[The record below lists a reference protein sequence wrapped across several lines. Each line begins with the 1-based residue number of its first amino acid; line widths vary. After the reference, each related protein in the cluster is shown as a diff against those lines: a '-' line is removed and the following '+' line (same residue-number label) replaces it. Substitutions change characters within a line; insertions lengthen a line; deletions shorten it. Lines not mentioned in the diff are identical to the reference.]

1 MIEVKYF
8 GAVAEK
14 TKCEFEKLSFS
25 EELSLQKLLQD
36 LNEKYEFESLTFSVA
51 VNQKIVS
58 KISDYTLQTSDIVAL
73 LPPFAGG

>member
-36 LNEKYEFESLTFSVA
+36 LNKKYEFDALTFSVA

-58 KISDYTLQTSDIVAL
+58 KTSDYTLQTSDIVAL

>member
-8 GAVAEK
+8 GAVAER
-14 TKCEFEKLSFS
+14 TQCAFENVVSS
-25 EELSLQKLLQD
+25 NISLQDLLQD
-36 LNEKYEFESLTFSVA
+36 LEEKYKFKSLPFSVA

-58 KISDYTLQTSDIVAL
+58 KTTDYTLKTSDIVAL

>member
-25 EELSLQKLLQD
+25 EEMSLQKLLRD

-58 KISDYTLQTSDIVAL
+58 KSADYTLQTSDIVAL
-73 LPPFAGG
+73 LPPIAGG

>member
-14 TKCEFEKLSFS
+14 TKCAFEKISFS
-25 EELSLQKLLQD
+25 EVSLHELLQD
-36 LNEKYEFESLTFSVA
+36 LDKKYQFDSLAFSVA
-51 VNQKIVS
+51 VNQKIVP
-58 KISDYTLQTSDIVAL
+58 KATNYTLQNSDVVAL

>member
-14 TKCEFEKLSFS
+14 TKCEFEKIPFS
-25 EELSLQKLLQD
+25 EVSLQQLLQD
-36 LNEKYEFESLTFSVA
+36 LEEKYQFESLTFSVA
-51 VNQKIVS
+51 VNQKIVPKAS
-58 KISDYTLQTSDIVAL
+58 NLALQTSDIVAL

>member
-14 TKCEFEKLSFS
+14 TKCEFEKIPFS
-25 EELSLQKLLQD
+25 EVSLQQFLQD
-36 LNEKYEFESLTFSVA
+36 LEIKYQFDSLSFSVA
-51 VNQKIVS
+51 VNQKIVP
-58 KISDYTLQTSDIVAL
+58 KTTDYKLQTSDVVAL

>member
-25 EELSLQKLLQD
+25 EEVSLQKLLSD

-51 VNQKIVS
+51 VNQKIVP
-58 KISDYTLQTSDIVAL
+58 KTADYNLQTSDIVAL

>member
-1 MIEVKYF
+1 MIEIKYF

-14 TKCEFEKLSFS
+14 TKCSFEKIATS
-25 EELSLQKLLQD
+25 ELSLQDLLQD
-36 LNEKYEFESLTFSVA
+36 LEAKYRFDSISFSVA

-58 KISDYTLQTSDIVAL
+58 KATDYKLQTSDIVAL

>member
-8 GAVAEK
+8 GAIAEK
-14 TKCEFEKLSFS
+14 TKCSFENVTSS
-25 EELSLQKLLQD
+25 NISLQDLLQD
-36 LNEKYEFESLTFSVA
+36 LEEKYKFESLSFSVA

-58 KISDYTLQTSDIVAL
+58 KTTDYALKSNDIVAL

>member
-36 LNEKYEFESLTFSVA
+36 LQEKYQFESLTFSVA

-58 KISDYTLQTSDIVAL
+58 KAKNYTLQTSDIVAL

>member
-36 LNEKYEFESLTFSVA
+36 LNGKYDFESLTFTVA

-58 KISDYTLQTSDIVAL
+58 KASNYTLQTSDVVAL

>member
-1 MIEVKYF
+1 MIEIKYF

-25 EELSLQKLLQD
+25 EELSLQKLLSD

-58 KISDYTLQTSDIVAL
+58 KTADYNLQTSDIVAL

>member
-14 TKCEFEKLSFS
+14 TQCTFENVVSS
-25 EELSLQKLLQD
+25 NISLQDLLQD
-36 LNEKYEFESLTFSVA
+36 LEAKYQFDSLSFSVA

-58 KISDYTLQTSDIVAL
+58 KAAEYTLKASDIVAL

>member
-14 TKCEFEKLSFS
+14 TKCEFETLSFS
-25 EELSLQKLLQD
+25 EQCSLQKLLQD

-58 KISDYTLQTSDIVAL
+58 KTSDYTLQTSDIVAL

>member
-14 TKCEFEKLSFS
+14 TKCEFEKLFFS
-25 EELSLQKLLQD
+25 EEMSLQKLLRD

-58 KISDYTLQTSDIVAL
+58 KSADYTLQTSDIVAL

>member
-25 EELSLQKLLQD
+25 EELSLQQLLQD
-36 LNEKYEFESLTFSVA
+36 LNEKYEFDSLTFSVA

-58 KISDYTLQTSDIVAL
+58 KTSDYTLQTSDIVAL

>member
-25 EELSLQKLLQD
+25 EVSLQKLLQD
-36 LNEKYEFESLTFSVA
+36 LNEKYEFEALTFSVA
-51 VNQKIVS
+51 LNQKIVS
-58 KISDYTLQTSDIVAL
+58 KTTDFTLQTSDVVAL

>member
-1 MIEVKYF
+1 MIEIKYF

-14 TKCEFEKLSFS
+14 TKCEFEKLCFS
-25 EELSLQKLLQD
+25 EELSLQKLLQN
-36 LNEKYEFESLTFSVA
+36 LNEKYQFESLSFSVA

-58 KISDYTLQTSDIVAL
+58 KTADYNLQTSDIVAL

>member
-36 LNEKYEFESLTFSVA
+36 LNGKYDFESLTFSVA

-58 KISDYTLQTSDIVAL
+58 KTSDYALQTRDIVAL

>member
-36 LNEKYEFESLTFSVA
+36 LDEKYEFDSLSFSVA

-58 KISDYTLQTSDIVAL
+58 KTNDRILIASDIVAL

>member
-36 LNEKYEFESLTFSVA
+36 LDEKYEFESLTFSVA

-58 KISDYTLQTSDIVAL
+58 KSVDYTLQTSDIVAL